1 VQFVDKAPP
10 YVSPLA
16 QAYIQKGDVRIV
28 LITSTSAFDR
38 ARRSR
43 YQCADVDAIREIAGV
58 LAHEEW
64 HVLHG
69 VDEASAYDAQLTA
82 LLFAGAEQD
91 SPLYHKVMRA
101 KQAVTAAS
109 KRTSGA
115 GVLASVAPGSARD
128 HPP

>member
-1 VQFVDKAPP
+1 VQFVERAPS

-16 QAYIQKGDVRIV
+16 QGYIQKGDVPIV

-38 ARRSR
+38 ARHARSA
-43 YQCADVDAIREIAGV
+43 CADVEAIREIVGV

-69 VDEASAYDAQLTA
+69 NDEASAYDAQLTA

-91 SPLYHKVMRA
+91 SPLYHKIMRA
-101 KQAVTAAS
+101 KQAVIAAS
-109 KRTSGA
+109 KRTSGD
-115 GVLASVAPGSARD
+115 GVLASVVPGPARA